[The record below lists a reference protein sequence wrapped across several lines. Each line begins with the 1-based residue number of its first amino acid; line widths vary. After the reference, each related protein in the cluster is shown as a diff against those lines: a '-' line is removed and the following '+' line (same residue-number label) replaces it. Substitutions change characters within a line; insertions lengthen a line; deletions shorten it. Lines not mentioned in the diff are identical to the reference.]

1 MVSPLS
7 SRIYNLEAKAKIKN
21 LKPSLT
27 NDSKL
32 PWQIENRRKRI
43 SGYIADK
50 ESESVVVN
58 TQKQHRAEQVES
70 LAKRRKVEQQNFK
83 AHNVKN
89 ELAAAGI
96 DFVPRSRAFPEGSI
110 DMSCVEL
117 ITSSK
122 FDARCSKAPSNLE
135 RSPFETMQDCAA
147 LFEMAKP
154 HYKYGKNG
162 RKVSKTVTS
171 ANSSSTICTS
181 LSSSPCE
188 SDLEDNVF
196 VSPEEYEL
204 PGLEEKVQVYK
215 NSGAF
220 SEFLSSSTIN
230 VMNIDQALNFC
241 NYPR

>member
-83 AHNVKN
+83 AH
-89 ELAAAGI
+89 
-96 DFVPRSRAFPEGSI
+96 
-110 DMSCVEL
+110 M
-117 ITSSK
+117 
-122 FDARCSKAPSNLE
+122 
-135 RSPFETMQDCAA
+135 
-147 LFEMAKP
+147 
-154 HYKYGKNG
+154 
-162 RKVSKTVTS
+162 
-171 ANSSSTICTS
+171 
-181 LSSSPCE
+181 
-188 SDLEDNVF
+188 
-196 VSPEEYEL
+196 
-204 PGLEEKVQVYK
+204 
-215 NSGAF
+215 
-220 SEFLSSSTIN
+220 
-230 VMNIDQALNFC
+230 
-241 NYPR
+241 